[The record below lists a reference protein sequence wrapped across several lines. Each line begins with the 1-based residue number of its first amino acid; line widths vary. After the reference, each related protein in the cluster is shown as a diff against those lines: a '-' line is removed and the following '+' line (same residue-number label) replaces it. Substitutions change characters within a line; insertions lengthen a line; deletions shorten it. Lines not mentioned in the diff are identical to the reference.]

1 MRVAPKVGVTPEQLR
16 GAAGRMGDLRDRVDG
31 ILATLERSLQAKGS
45 AWGGDGYGSTFA
57 DGDQGYI
64 AAHKNL
70 AEGIGNTAKTLDS
83 YADGQNKA
91 ADLLAHTDKHNGNG
105 FR

>member
-1 MRVAPKVGVTPEQLR
+1 MASKVGVTPEQLR
-16 GAAGRMGDLRDRVDG
+16 GAAGQMADLRDRVDG
-31 ILATLERSLQAKGS
+31 ILSRLETSLSAKGT

-57 DGDQGYI
+57 DGDQGYV

-70 AEGIGNTAKTLDS
+70 AEGIGNTAETLGS
-83 YADGQNKA
+83 YADGQRKA
-91 ADLLAHTDKHNGNG
+91 AKLLAHTDKRNGNS